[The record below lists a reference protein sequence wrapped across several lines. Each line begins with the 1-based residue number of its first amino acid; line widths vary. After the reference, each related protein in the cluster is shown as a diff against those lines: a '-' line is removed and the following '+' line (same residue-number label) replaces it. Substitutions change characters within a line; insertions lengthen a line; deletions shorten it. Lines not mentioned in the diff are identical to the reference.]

1 MSKPRL
7 KSPPYQH
14 SSSWAALAIPAI
26 PCELDLAVSA
36 LCELGSHS
44 LAAILCE
51 LDLAVSALCELGSH
65 SLAAILCELNLVVS
79 ALVRAGQP

>member
-14 SSSWAALAIPAI
+14 SSSWAAMAIPAI
-26 PCELDLAVSA
+26 PCELYLAVSA
-36 LCELGSHS
+36 FFELGSHS

-51 LDLAVSALCELGSH
+51 FFPTG
-65 SLAAILCELNLVVS
+65 VVTI
-79 ALVRAGQP
+79 RAGQP